1 MSEIEKNTIEI
12 KSVKNLL
19 EMNLVIPEYQRPY
32 KWSTKNIEDLLNDI
46 SNSIKETEKYSNL
59 KYRIGTIILHKDNN
73 ENRIV
78 DGQQRVISLILL
90 KKALDEKFE
99 INKIDFKK
107 KLNDKTTQKNI
118 HDNYTYIKEW
128 FSLKE
133 TEKEK
138 FEKALENILEVVVIT
153 VNNVNEA
160 FQLFDSQNTRGKAL
174 DPHALLKAYHLREM
188 KNTPYEMVRAVEKW
202 EAKEPKELRELFNLY
217 LYPIWNW
224 ERKIKSKPF
233 TDKDIDVYKGITEN
247 SLYTYAKR
255 AGKAMPYFQITE
267 SFIAGNDFFEMV
279 SHYLSL
285 LNDIKREIKENTAF
299 EKLNRIIKKGAK
311 KGDEENNEKS
321 EERGVYRGSG
331 FTYAINLFYCALLYY
346 YDKFHNFDKM
356 AVKKLFLW
364 AFMIRLDMEHL
375 GFDTINKYAIGE
387 ENSSYTN
394 NIAMFSKI
402 SLARLHNEISGIQIK
417 FSEKEWN
424 NLHNELNEIISGENN
439 DK

>member
-19 EMNLVIPEYQRPY
+19 ELNLSIPEYQRPY
-32 KWSTKNIEDLLNDI
+32 KWSLKNIEDLLNDI
-46 SNSIKETEKYSNL
+46 SNSIKEAEKYSNF

-73 ENRIV
+73 ENKIV

-90 KKALDEKFE
+90 KKALDENFE

-107 KLNDKTTQKNI
+107 NLNNKTSQKNI

-188 KNTPYEMVRAVEKW
+188 KDTPYEMVRAVEKW
-202 EAKEPKELRELFNLY
+202 EAKDPKKIRNLFNEY
-217 LYPIWNW
+217 LFRIWNW
-224 ERKIKSKPF
+224 EKKIKSELF
-233 TDKDIDVYKGITEN
+233 TDKKIEVYKGITKN
-247 SLYTYAKR
+247 SSYTYAKR
-255 AGKAMPYFQITE
+255 ADKAMPYFQIAE
-267 SFIAGNDFFEMV
+267 PFIAGNDFFEMI

-285 LNDIKREIKENTAF
+285 LDDIKREIKENKTF
-299 EKLNRIIKKGAK
+299 ENLKKIIE
-311 KGDEENNEKS
+311 KGDKNGNYK
-321 EERGVYRGSG
+321 GSG
-331 FTYAINLFYCALLYY
+331 FSYAINLFFCALLFY
-346 YDKFHNFDKM
+346 YDKFHNFDRM
-356 AVKKLFLW
+356 AVKKIFLW
-364 AFMIRLDMEHL
+364 AFMIRLDMQHL
-375 GFDTINKYAIGE
+375 GFDSINKYAIGE
-387 ENSSYTN
+387 ENMAYTN

-417 FSEKEWN
+417 FSEKKWN